1 MTSEEPTEYAAP
13 VELLCVECGE
23 MVKVNDVVAL
33 IRALHLLN
41 ECTTRSLL
49 APQS

>member
-1 MTSEEPTEYAAP
+1 MEQPEP
-13 VELLCVECGE
+13 VELICVECGE
-23 MVKVNDVVAL
+23 LVQVKDPAQL

-41 ECTTRSLL
+41 ECSTRSLL